1 MMLESNNKRMK
12 YVYSKQ
18 SPYLGG
24 GVGSGD
30 GGGCFWGG
38 EGGREKSRTQQS
50 WHKSSEVLPIMA
62 KFKVQTSVVQF
73 SFKKKSL
80 LGFGT
85 TR

>member
-1 MMLESNNKRMK
+1 MK

-30 GGGCFWGG
+30 GGGCVLGA
-38 EGGREKSRTQQS
+38 GREKSRTQQS

-73 SFKKKSL
+73 SF
-80 LGFGT
+80 
-85 TR
+85 